1 VKPTTGGGVIFG
13 ITCAKVAGEVAY
25 EAVKTQ
31 DFSEAF
37 LSRYQSR
44 WKRLVGFDLAAML
57 RMRRMLDSLSDS
69 RIDGM
74 LGLCSRLGVDSV
86 LEKVG
91 DLDFQG
97 RTLIPMIR
105 YPGAL
110 AVISYFLFSWLTST
124 TKQ

>member
-1 VKPTTGGGVIFG
+1 
-13 ITCAKVAGEVAY
+13 
-25 EAVKTQ
+25 
-31 DFSEAF
+31 
-37 LSRYQSR
+37 
-44 WKRLVGFDLAAML
+44 VGFELDAML
-57 RMRRMLDSLSDS
+57 RMRRMLNSLSDS

-74 LGLCSRLGVDSV
+74 IDLCSRLGVDSV

-97 RTLIPMIR
+97 RSIISVIN
-105 YPGAL
+105 YPGTL